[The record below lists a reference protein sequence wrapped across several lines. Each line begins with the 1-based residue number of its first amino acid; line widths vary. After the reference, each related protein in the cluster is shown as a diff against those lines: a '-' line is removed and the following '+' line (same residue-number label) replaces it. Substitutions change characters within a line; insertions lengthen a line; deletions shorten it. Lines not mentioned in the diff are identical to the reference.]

1 MAFLSPRRLTSRR
14 PGRHALGHDG
24 DRALAR
30 SAPRDSSPHRDAGAP
45 LPLPALCEFSRRE
58 NRDTCARGPGLPG
71 VPNVREDPRE
81 RRLVLKESRRA
92 YLRRN
97 STPAAASIAPTAIIN
112 CASGLHP
119 APKLVA
125 LYPVR
130 P

>member
-1 MAFLSPRRLTSRR
+1 MLPHEALEEHGDGAGVEVEPR
-14 PGRHALGHDG
+14 GEE
-24 DRALAR
+24 RA
-30 SAPRDSSPHRDAGAP
+30 D
-45 LPLPALCEFSRRE
+45 
-58 NRDTCARGPGLPG
+58 ARGTGLPG